1 MTVTANVGD
10 WVEVSCDYSP
20 GVCSEGGT
28 GVVIAKSSGGITT
41 LHIPGVLVNLIPFLI
56 GLVTVKYIYGPATVA
71 CSLDGVIGSS
81 INGRVEASIGLARLT
96 TIIMPMKSKTIPYPK
111 QSLPLLII
119 LTQS

>member
-96 TIIMPMKSKTIPYPK
+96 TIIMPMKSKTFPNPK
-111 QSLPLLII
+111 LSLTQLII
-119 LTQS
+119 LTQC

>member
-10 WVEVSCDYSP
+10 WVEVSCDYSA

-41 LHIPGVLVNLIPFLI
+41 LNIAGVIINLIPLLK

-96 TIIMPMKSKTIPYPK
+96 TIIMPMKSKTI
-111 QSLPLLII
+111 S
-119 LTQS
+119 LTQNSH